1 MKNITVSV
9 PDDVYRAARIR
20 AAEEGRS
27 VSGLVAEYLRSL
39 TGADEEFLRL
49 EAQQHRIQAQID
61 RFRASDRLT
70 RDEVRATS
78 LTSRKIRLTSRPTL
92 HGEHKSGESSYQG
105 DTTRP
110 AHQTRTKTLNWVS
123 SHPTAT
129 CSTRSQKWTL
139 QSQF

>member
-70 RDEVRATS
+70 RDEVHDRA
-78 LTSRKIRLTSRPTL
+78 LR
-92 HGEHKSGESSYQG
+92 
-105 DTTRP
+105 
-110 AHQTRTKTLNWVS
+110 
-123 SHPTAT
+123 
-129 CSTRSQKWTL
+129 
-139 QSQF
+139 